1 MSGMRSKLL
10 SLNCWP
16 REDGKELQNEN
27 QKDLQHAAGRAENRG
42 EFPDASPLAAGRENS
57 PVHSNPGGQA
67 NTLGVDGRRH
77 SQWAQ
82 GESLAEAWPEGK
94 AQERKNLMT
103 TRVAIYGRVSTTN
116 HGQDVGLQTRELEQ
130 FAQARGW
137 RLVDSYLDL
146 GISGSKDKRPELDR
160 LMADAHRR
168 KFDVVI
174 VWKFD
179 RFARSVS
186 HLLRALET
194 FNSLGIAFVSL
205 SEQMDT
211 TTPTGKMVFTVLGA
225 VAELERSLIVE
236 RVRAGLRNARAKGK
250 MLGRPRVAVDAAR
263 IGRLHAQGHSLR
275 EIASELG
282 YSRSLVHKTLANR
295 GSCGVAIAAD

>member
-1 MSGMRSKLL
+1 
-10 SLNCWP
+10 
-16 REDGKELQNEN
+16 
-27 QKDLQHAAGRAENRG
+27 
-42 EFPDASPLAAGRENS
+42 
-57 PVHSNPGGQA
+57 V
-67 NTLGVDGRRH
+67 GV
-77 SQWAQ
+77 
-82 GESLAEAWPEGK
+82 
-94 AQERKNLMT
+94 
-103 TRVAIYGRVSTTN
+103 
-116 HGQDVGLQTRELEQ
+116 QTRELEQ
-130 FAQARGW
+130 FAEARGW

-194 FNSLGIAFVSL
+194 FNALGISFVSL

-211 TTPTGKMVFTVLGA
+211 TTPAGKMVFTVLGA
-225 VAELERSLIVE
+225 VAELERSLIAE

-250 MLGRPRVAVDAAR
+250 TLGRPRVFVDALQIAR
-263 IGRLHAQGHSLR
+263 LRASGASWPSIARQLGVSVGTVFKTAHSLSK
-275 EIASELG
+275 IPTKDPTAS
-282 YSRSLVHKTLANR
+282 
-295 GSCGVAIAAD
+295 D